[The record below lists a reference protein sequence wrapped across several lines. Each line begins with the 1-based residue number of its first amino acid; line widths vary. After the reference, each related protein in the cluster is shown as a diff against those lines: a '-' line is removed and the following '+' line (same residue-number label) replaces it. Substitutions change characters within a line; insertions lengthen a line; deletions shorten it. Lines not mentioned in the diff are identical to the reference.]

1 MRSLQRGVLHPF
13 SRILASISPPC
24 PNMLEPSFLSRFTT
38 HLKEA
43 LQKALAFSVHSGR
56 EMMQPGDLL
65 VGLLQEK
72 GSIGAELL
80 AKNALTQEIV
90 EAAFHGSPD
99 PSPKGETITPDLS
112 APVKQILERCI
123 LLAHIHDHRYV
134 GTEHLVAA
142 ILAIDPPDIHHFLEE
157 RSINVASLKERV
169 NAILASTTK
178 FPDLLPPMMQGED
191 ENADLPP
198 LPRPFQH
205 GHPNAFPNQRSA
217 ASALETFARE
227 LTHPTVTE
235 TLDPVIGR
243 DAELHRVIEIL
254 CRRTKNNPVLLGEP
268 GVGKTAIVEGLAS
281 RLASGDVP
289 DALAGKRLL
298 SVDLA
303 LTVAGT
309 MYRGEFEARLK
320 QLVDEVKADPNV
332 ILFIDEMHNI
342 VGAGSTS
349 GSLDAANILKPALA
363 RGEIRCIGAT
373 TWGEYKKF
381 IEADAAL
388 ERRFQPISVEQP
400 TIEATRSML
409 QGLRSRYE
417 SHHGV
422 RYEDAALEAAVTL
435 AERYI
440 TDRMFPDKAIDL
452 LDESAASVVAKQKNP
467 ETMER
472 LRSLEIARDDAM
484 LKKEQALDAQRIE
497 EAAEH
502 HAKEQRLMQDFEAI
516 VETLERER
524 NADPLPVR
532 AHDVAAVVARMTK
545 LPIETILA
553 TEREQMRDLERRL
566 AKRIIGQE
574 RAIQTVAS
582 AVRVSRLGLHDERRP
597 KASLLFVGPS
607 GTGKTE
613 LARTLAQE
621 LFGREDALVK
631 LDMSEF
637 SEGYSASKILGSPAG
652 YVGYRETNHFTD
664 AIRKRPHCV
673 VCFDEVEKAHPDV
686 LNLLLQI
693 LEDGRITDGT
703 GRHISLRHAY
713 IILTSN
719 VGGDAA
725 KRTSIGFDSSGELH
739 EHAFDSY
746 IKSQIEER
754 FRPELINRLDHVIA
768 FRPLNDS
775 SMKTIIKQELSQ
787 ALERVSKAQRV
798 ACTAGDDVLRWLA
811 SRPMPKQEGAR
822 AARRLIE
829 NEITHLV
836 GKLLS
841 EKPSKRTIRLKATKS
856 GLRAM

>member
-1 MRSLQRGVLHPF
+1 
-13 SRILASISPPC
+13 
-24 PNMLEPSFLSRFTT
+24 MLEPSFLSRFTT

-80 AKNALTQEIV
+80 AKTSLTAEIV
-90 EAAFHGSPD
+90 ETAFRGSPD
-99 PSPKGETITPDLS
+99 TSPKGETITPDLS

-123 LLAHIHDHRYV
+123 LLAHIHDHKYV
-134 GTEHLVAA
+134 GTEHLIAA
-142 ILAIDPPDIHHFLEE
+142 ILAIDPPDIHRFLEE
-157 RSINVASLKERV
+157 RSVNPATLKDRV

-178 FPDLLPPMMQGED
+178 FPDLLPPIVTADD
-191 ENADLPP
+191 ESTDIPP

-205 GHPNAFPNQRSA
+205 GRSGAFPNQRSA
-217 ASALETFARE
+217 SALETFTRE
-227 LTHPTVTE
+227 LTHPAIAE

-243 DAELHRVIEIL
+243 DAELHRLIEIL

-289 DALAGKRLL
+289 DALSGKRLL

-373 TWGEYKKF
+373 TWSEYKKF

-388 ERRFQPISVEQP
+388 ERRFQPITVEQP
-400 TIEATRSML
+400 TAEATRSML
-409 QGLRSRYE
+409 HGLRSRYE
-417 SHHGV
+417 EHHGV
-422 RYEDAALEAAVTL
+422 RYEDAAIEAAVTL

-452 LDESAASVVAKQKNP
+452 LDESAASVVARQKNP
-467 ETMER
+467 EIMER
-472 LRSLEIARDDAM
+472 LRSLEIARDDATI
-484 LKKEQALDAQRIE
+484 KKEQALDAQRIE
-497 EAAEH
+497 EAAEY
-502 HAKEQRLMQDFEAI
+502 HAKEQQLAQD
-516 VETLERER
+516 VERIIDTLEKER
-524 NADPLPVR
+524 NAAPLPVSDK
-532 AHDVAAVVARMTK
+532 DVALVVARMTR

-553 TEREQMRDLERRL
+553 TERERMRDLERRL
-566 AKRIIGQE
+566 AKHIIGQD
-574 RAIQTVAS
+574 RVIRTVAS
-582 AVRVSRLGLHDERRP
+582 AIRVSRLGLHDERRP
-597 KASLLFVGPS
+597 KSSLLFVGPS

-613 LARTLAQE
+613 LARILARE

-637 SEGYSASKILGSPAG
+637 SESYSASKMLGSPAG
-652 YVGYRETNHFTD
+652 YVGYRESNHFTD

-673 VCFDEVEKAHPDV
+673 ICFDEVEKAHPDV

-703 GRHISLRHAY
+703 GRHVSLRHAY

-725 KRTSIGFDSSGELH
+725 KRASIGFDSSGELH

-746 IKSQIEER
+746 IKAQIEER
-754 FRPELINRLDHVIA
+754 FRPELINRLDQVIA
-768 FRPLNDS
+768 FRPLNDA
-775 SMKTIIKQELSQ
+775 SMKTIVKQELSR
-787 ALERVSKAQRV
+787 ALERVSKTQSV
-798 ACTAGDDVLRWLA
+798 ACTAGEDVLHWLTT
-811 SRPMPKQEGAR
+811 RPVPKEEGAR

-829 NEITHLV
+829 NEITHLI
-836 GKLLS
+836 GALLS

>member
-1 MRSLQRGVLHPF
+1 M
-13 SRILASISPPC
+13 I
-24 PNMLEPSFLSRFTT
+24 EPSFLSRFTT

-56 EMMQPGDLL
+56 KMMQPGDLL

-80 AKNALTQEIV
+80 AKIALTPEIA
-90 EAAFHGSPD
+90 ETAFRGSPD
-99 PSPKGETITPDLS
+99 ASPKGETITPDLS
-112 APVKQILERCI
+112 GPVKQILERCI
-123 LLAHIHDHRYV
+123 LLAHIHDHKYV
-134 GTEHLVAA
+134 GTEHLIAA
-142 ILAIDPPDIHHFLEE
+142 ILAIDPPDIHRFFEE
-157 RSINVASLKERV
+157 RSIDSATLKERV

-178 FPDLLPPMMQGED
+178 FPDLLPPMMTPDD
-191 ENADLPP
+191 EGSDVPP
-198 LPRPFQH
+198 LPRPFQN
-205 GHPNAFPNQRSA
+205 GRPGTFPNQRSA
-217 ASALETFARE
+217 SALETFTRE
-227 LTHPTVTE
+227 LTHPTMAE

-243 DAELHRVIEIL
+243 DAELHRLIEIL

-281 RLASGDVP
+281 RLVSGDVP
-289 DALAGKRLL
+289 DALSGKRLL

-373 TWGEYKKF
+373 TWNEYKKF

-388 ERRFQPISVEQP
+388 ERRFQPITVEQP
-400 TIEATRSML
+400 TVEATRSML

-417 SHHGV
+417 EHHGV
-422 RYEDAALEAAVTL
+422 RYEDAAIEAAVTL

-452 LDESAASVVAKQKNP
+452 LDESAASVVARQKNP
-467 ETMER
+467 EIMER
-472 LRSLEIARDDAM
+472 LRSLEIARDDATI
-484 LKKEQALDAQRIE
+484 KKEQALDAQRIE

-502 HAKEQRLMQDFEAI
+502 HAKEQQLTQD
-516 VETLERER
+516 VERIIDTLEQER
-524 NADPLPVR
+524 NAAPLPVSGK
-532 AHDVAAVVARMTK
+532 DVALVVARMTR

-553 TEREQMRDLERRL
+553 TERERMRDLERRL
-566 AKRIIGQE
+566 AKHIIGQD
-574 RAIQTVAS
+574 RVIRTVAS
-582 AVRVSRLGLHDERRP
+582 AIRVSRLGLHDERRP
-597 KASLLFVGPS
+597 KSSLLFVGPS

-613 LARTLAQE
+613 LARILARE

-637 SEGYSASKILGSPAG
+637 SESYSASKMLGSPAG
-652 YVGYRETNHFTD
+652 YVGYRESNHFTD

-673 VCFDEVEKAHPDV
+673 ICFDEVEKAHPDV

-703 GRHISLRHAY
+703 GRHVSLRHAY
-713 IILTSN
+713 IVLTSN

-725 KRTSIGFDSSGELH
+725 KRASIGFDSSGELH

-754 FRPELINRLDHVIA
+754 FRPELINRLDQVIA
-768 FRPLNDS
+768 FRPLNEA
-775 SMKTIIKQELSQ
+775 SMKTIIKQELSR
-787 ALERVSKAQRV
+787 ALERVSKTQSV
-798 ACTAGDDVLRWLA
+798 ACTAGEDVLHWLTA
-811 SRPMPKQEGAR
+811 RPVPKEEGAR

-829 NEITHLV
+829 NEITHLI
-836 GKLLS
+836 GALLS
-841 EKPSKRTIRLKATKS
+841 EKPSKRTIRIKATKS